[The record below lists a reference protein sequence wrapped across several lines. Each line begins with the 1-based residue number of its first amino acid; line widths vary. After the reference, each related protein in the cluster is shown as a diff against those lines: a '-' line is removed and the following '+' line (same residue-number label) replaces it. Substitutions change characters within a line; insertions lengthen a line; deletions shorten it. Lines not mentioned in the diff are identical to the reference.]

1 MGFSRQKSHV
11 RGLHISILKRDFTS
25 FVLERN
31 IHLGVETDLIAVSL
45 HQNLPVL
52 HQRAVRIVGQ
62 KQTMSGARLEEDFV
76 RPLEGLV
83 YLAAIQNLLE

>member
-45 HQNLPVL
+45 HQCSATRFL
-52 HQRAVRIVGQ
+52 RKADRINE
-62 KQTMSGARLEEDFV
+62 KK
-76 RPLEGLV
+76 
-83 YLAAIQNLLE
+83 